1 MGPITLLTS
10 RLSLVVERVSWQI
23 DKTIFIDVIQA
34 VDPNADLCV
43 VIAVVT
49 FSVFIPSVISQQAIA
64 QAFLTFTL
72 FMERRIKLPPLLT
85 LSGLTCSSKFLR
97 AHTRWIKAPAQDDR
111 AHRVQDRRTNSVRR
125 WRPQDQHEA
134 VDQ

>member
-49 FSVFIPSVISQQAIA
+49 FSGPSSFIPSVISQQAIA

-97 AHTRWIKAPAQDDR
+97 AHTR
-111 AHRVQDRRTNSVRR
+111 
-125 WRPQDQHEA
+125 
-134 VDQ
+134 

>member
-85 LSGLTCSSKFLR
+85 LSVLTCSSKFLR
-97 AHTRWIKAPAQDDR
+97 AHTR
-111 AHRVQDRRTNSVRR
+111 
-125 WRPQDQHEA
+125 
-134 VDQ
+134 